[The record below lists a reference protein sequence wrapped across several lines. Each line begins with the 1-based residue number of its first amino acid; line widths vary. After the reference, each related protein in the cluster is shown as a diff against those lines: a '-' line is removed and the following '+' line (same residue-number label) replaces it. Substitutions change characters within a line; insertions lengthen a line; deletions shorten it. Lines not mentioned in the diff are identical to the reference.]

1 MKRVLSLLF
10 ALVFVV
16 AAFPVTVASAAD
28 VIEISDAAQLAAIGT
43 NDNYPLSGSYKL
55 TKNISL
61 SDYENWTPIGQSSAF
76 SGTFEGNGKTISGLK
91 INSSGTY
98 AGLFGQVS
106 GTIKNLTVIG
116 EVNLN
121 TTASSATAIYAGL
134 LAGNVSGWFATID
147 SCSTSGEVNAS
158 LNCTASFGF
167 TSANV
172 YAGGVIGNSGS
183 WISTEILSHK
193 SGTVTAKYTG
203 SVNGNAYAGGIAG
216 KITAGLV
223 DCYNRAAVLSSSG
236 KGSSYAGG
244 LAGQCAS
251 TETSYNTGEITASDY
266 CGSIAGY
273 ATGSSKNCY
282 YETGS
287 ASKAF
292 GGYSGSSEPTAT
304 SKKASEMTNKKLSG
318 FNFDDVWESSV
329 ISAPNHYSKNEI
341 ITGSVSVLGSFQVG
355 EKLTADMSKVSPS
368 SAYDGLI
375 KYVKYQWERGTKNE
389 EGNINYEKISGA
401 TGSEYTVTAA
411 DLGKYLRLVV
421 RGRFTYG
428 GKLESKETLVTA
440 AVPKNVKVATDDNGV
455 KVTWDKISGATS
467 YTIYRSTYSEGFLGM
482 GAGYNSYSSVG
493 TSTTNSFLDT
503 TVTTNTK
510 YKYKVTVTMGGTES
524 DKSAESSEITAQ
536 LACQHQWDSG
546 KETQKASCESTGVK
560 TYTCSVCKGT
570 RTETIPAKGHNF
582 TTVSET
588 KPTCEKEGTKN
599 LFCSQ
604 CFNSKTETTP
614 ALGHSYDAGVITTEA
629 TCEADGVK
637 TYTCATCKGT
647 KTVVV
652 EAKGHNFATA
662 TVTKEAT
669 CEVAGTKTGTCTVC
683 KKTTQSTIP
692 ALGHNWSKD
701 YTIDKQA
708 TYETAGEKSRHC
720 TRNGCNSRTD
730 VTAIPKL
737 VKLTTPITKTQI
749 VKNGI
754 NITWDKVENATGYNV
769 YKSTKTDGEWSKWAR
784 IYSAEAGTTTY
795 LDKNVV
801 SGVNYK
807 YAVSATASETET
819 PYNSDKVITYL
830 SSPVLTSIKSVSS
843 GISFSWEKVAG
854 AENYVVCR
862 FDVEGDVIATLD
874 ANTTSY
880 VDKNVENGKRYFY
893 AIYVKNSNSRSVIT
907 EFSLVHDAVVV
918 KELATPV
925 VKITNAAKG
934 IKVTWNKIE
943 NAENYTVYRA
953 IYNTSTKKWSKWSTI
968 KKGVTATSY
977 TDGGVKLGT
986 TYKYTVR
993 ALNGDVISSYKGTS
1007 GLKYNV
1013 TPTVKIENA
1022 STGIKVNWSTA
1033 ANATGYTVYR
1043 SQYDTK
1049 TKKWSKWASRG
1060 TAKAD
1065 KKSWT
1070 DKKVKSGIQYKY
1082 TVRAVNGKIK
1092 SSYKA
1097 SNSVIFLTQPTVKI
1111 ANASAGI
1118 KVSWSKVTGATG
1130 YTVYRAEYKNG
1141 SWSKWINCGTAKSS
1155 KSSWVDKKVTSGVK
1169 YKYTVRAVKG
1179 NSKSSYKSTGG
1190 LMYLAQPTV
1199 NVAVVNNGVSVEWSR
1214 TTGATSYVIYR
1225 SEYNAKTKKWSGW
1238 KNIRTESAIVAKW
1251 TDKDAKKG
1259 VTYKYTVR
1267 AVNGDYKSSYTAS
1280 KNVKR

>member
-16 AAFPVTVASAAD
+16 AAFPVTVVSAAD

-91 INSSGTY
+91 VNSSGTY

-121 TTASSATAIYAGL
+121 TTSSSATTIYAGL

-216 KITAGLV
+216 KTTAGLV

-273 ATGSSKNCY
+273 ATGSSTNCY

-341 ITGSVSVLGSFQVG
+341 ITGEVSVLGSFQVG

-375 KYVKYQWERGTKNE
+375 KYVKYQWERGTKND
-389 EGNINYEKISGA
+389 EGNISYEKISGA
-401 TGSEYTVTAA
+401 TSSEYTVAAA

-546 KETQKASCESTGVK
+546 KETTSAKCESTGVK

-588 KPTCEKEGTKN
+588 NPTCEKEGTKN

-614 ALGHSYDAGVITTEA
+614 ALGHSYDAGVVTTEA

-647 KTVVV
+647 KSVVI
-652 EAKGHNFATA
+652 EAKGHNFSTA
-662 TVTKEAT
+662 TVTKQPTCEAT
-669 CEVAGTKTGTCTVC
+669 GTKTGTCTVC
-683 KKTTQSTIP
+683 KKTTESTIP
-692 ALGHNWSKD
+692 ALGHDFSGE
-701 YTIDKQA
+701 YIVDKNP
-708 TYETAGEKSRHC
+708 TYDAEGEKSKHC
-720 TRNGCNSRTD
+720 KRCGVRGEMVSIPKREKLSPPDIISNESNENGIKFSWSSVEGAKNYK
-730 VTAIPKL
+730 VYKL
-737 VKLTTPITKTQI
+737 VKDSAGNNAYKTIAVLESNTLTYTDKDVVYGKT
-749 VKNGI
+749 
-754 NITWDKVENATGYNV
+754 YC
-769 YKSTKTDGEWSKWAR
+769 
-784 IYSAEAGTTTY
+784 
-795 LDKNVV
+795 
-801 SGVNYK
+801 
-807 YAVSATASETET
+807 YAVSSVDDLGTVSKYSEIALT
-819 PYNSDKVITYL
+819 YNFKV
-830 SSPVLTSIKSVSS
+830 VTS
-843 GISFSWEKVAG
+843 
-854 AENYVVCR
+854 
-862 FDVEGDVIATLD
+862 LD
-874 ANTTSY
+874 
-880 VDKNVENGKRYFY
+880 
-893 AIYVKNSNSRSVIT
+893 
-907 EFSLVHDAVVV
+907 
-918 KELATPV
+918 TPV
-925 VKITNAAKG
+925 VKISNSAKG
-934 IKVTWNKIE
+934 IKVTWNKVE
-943 NAENYTVYRA
+943 NAETYRVYRST
-953 IYNTSTKKWSKWSTI
+953 YNASTKKWSKWSVI
-968 KKGVTATSY
+968 KDGVTATSY

-993 ALNGDVISSYKGTS
+993 ALNGDVISGYKGTS

-1022 STGIKVNWSTA
+1022 STGIKVSWSTA

-1043 SQYDTK
+1043 SQYNTK
-1049 TKKWSKWASRG
+1049 TKKWSKWSSRG
-1060 TAKAD
+1060 TAKAN

-1070 DKKVKSGIQYKY
+1070 DKKVTSGVQYKY

-1097 SNSVIFLTQPTVKI
+1097 SNTVIFLTQPTVKI
-1111 ANASAGI
+1111 ANASTGV
-1118 KVSWSKVTGATG
+1118 KVSWGKVTGATG
-1130 YTVYRAEYKNG
+1130 YIVYRAENVNG
-1141 SWSKWINCGTAKSS
+1141 SWSKWTKLGTAKASA
-1155 KSSWVDKKVTSGVK
+1155 KSWTDKKAISGKK
-1169 YKYTVRAVKG
+1169 YRYTVRAIKG
-1179 NSKSSYKSTGG
+1179 NYKSSYKASTT

-1199 NVAVVNNGVSVEWSR
+1199 KATAVNNGVSVEWNR
-1214 TTGATSYVIYR
+1214 ITGATGYIVYR
-1225 SEYNAKTKKWSGW
+1225 SEYNASTKKWSKW
-1238 KNIRTESAIVAKW
+1238 KSLGSQSALTAKY
-1251 TDKDAKKG
+1251 TDKDSKKG

-1267 AVNGDYKSSYTAS
+1267 ATNGDYKSAYTAS
-1280 KNVKR
+1280 NNVKR